1 MTSRAQRV
9 LSLAA
14 FLILLPG
21 RLPAEEDAAAA
32 IERREEEL
40 NTALTKCDAASLDR
54 LWDDE
59 MTFVFPNGRLATKP
73 ERLAGLKRCTPG
85 SPTSETESVK
95 TKVYGDV
102 AVAIVSSKWT
112 GTNDGRPIASRFR
125 ATHIWARRA
134 GYWVLVSAHV
144 SQVKE

>member
-14 FLILLPG
+14 LLILPPG
-21 RLPAEEDAAAA
+21 GLPAEEDAAAA
-32 IERREEEL
+32 VARREEEL
-40 NTALTKCDAASLDR
+40 NTALMKCDAASLDR

-85 SPTSETESVK
+85 SPASETESVQ
-95 TKVYGDV
+95 TKIHGDI

-112 GTNDGRPIASRFR
+112 GTSDGKPMAARFR
-125 ATHIWARRA
+125 ATHVWARRA
-134 GYWVLVSAHV
+134 GRWALVSAHV
-144 SQVKE
+144 SQIKE